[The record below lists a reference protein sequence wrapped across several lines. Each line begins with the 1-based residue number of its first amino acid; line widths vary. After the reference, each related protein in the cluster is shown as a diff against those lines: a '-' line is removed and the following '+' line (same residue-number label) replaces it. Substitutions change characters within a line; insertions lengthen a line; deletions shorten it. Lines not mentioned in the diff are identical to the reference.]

1 MITPDLQTL
10 FFENDF
16 TDDMIPELDEAQK
29 ETAANLDKLSKTHK
43 LTFDERDSIECCAAH
58 EAVMSQYLG
67 FLQGFKWAVYLFTG
81 HKDEETAPT
90 GEEATA

>member
-1 MITPDLQTL
+1 MITPDLYTI

-16 TDDMIPELDEAQK
+16 TDDMIPELDEARK
-29 ETAANLDKLSKTHK
+29 KAAANLDKLSKTHK
-43 LTFDERDSIECCAAH
+43 LTFDERDGIECSTTH

-81 HKDEETAPT
+81 HKESEVA
-90 GEEATA
+90 GK

>member
-1 MITPDLQTL
+1 MITPDLRTL

-29 ETAANLDKLSKTHK
+29 ENLDKLSKTHK

-81 HKDEETAPT
+81 HKES
-90 GEEATA
+90 EEAGR

>member
-1 MITPDLQTL
+1 MITPDLRTL

-29 ETAANLDKLSKTHK
+29 ETAANLDKLAETHK
-43 LTFDERDSIECCAAH
+43 LTFEERDGIEHSAAH

-81 HKDEETAPT
+81 HKES
-90 GEEATA
+90 EEAGR

>member
-1 MITPDLQTL
+1 MTTPDLYTI

-16 TDDMIPELDEAQK
+16 TDDMIPELDEARK
-29 ETAANLDKLSKTHK
+29 KAAANLNKLSETHK
-43 LTFDERDSIECCAAH
+43 LTFAERDGIECSTAH

-81 HKDEETAPT
+81 HK
-90 GEEATA
+90 GSEEAGR

>member
-1 MITPDLQTL
+1 MITPDLYTL

-16 TDDMIPELDEAQK
+16 TDDTIPELDEARKQFF
-29 ETAANLDKLSKTHK
+29 ENLDKLSETYK
-43 LTFDERDSIECCAAH
+43 LAYDEINDMESSVVH

-81 HKDEETAPT
+81 HKES
-90 GEEATA
+90 EEAGR

>member
-1 MITPDLQTL
+1 MITPDLYTL

-16 TDDMIPELDEAQK
+16 TDDMIPELGEAQK
-29 ETAANLDKLSKTHK
+29 QFLANLDKLSKTHK
-43 LTFDERDSIECCAAH
+43 LTYDEINDMENSAAH

-81 HKDEETAPT
+81 HKES
-90 GEEATA
+90 EEAGK

>member
-1 MITPDLQTL
+1 MITPDLRTL

-29 ETAANLDKLSKTHK
+29 ETAANLDKLFKTHK
-43 LTFDERDSIECCAAH
+43 LTLDERDSIECCAVY

>member
-1 MITPDLQTL
+1 MITPDLRTL

-43 LTFDERDSIECCAAH
+43 LTFEERDGIECSAAH
-58 EAVMSQYLG
+58 ETVMSQYLG

-81 HKDEETAPT
+81 HKES
-90 GEEATA
+90 EEASR